1 MYRRYVHVYDAVQNY
16 IASVQKK
23 ETETMDAIDKRAQL
37 LINNIN
43 AAATSMKK
51 QVGVSSEHTTTS
63 HISTSL
69 PDIKGVAISQKSSF
83 ELQRFEQ

>member
-1 MYRRYVHVYDAVQNY
+1 
-16 IASVQKK
+16 
-23 ETETMDAIDKRAQL
+23 MDAIDKRAQL

-51 QVGVSSEHTTTS
+51 QVGTSFEHTMT
-63 HISTSL
+63 ISKSL
-69 PDIKGVAISQKSSF
+69 PDIKFGVAISQKSNF